1 MLQAVLVPVHILV
14 GTTAVGCGIRAMRTR
29 KGSRWHR
36 RWGTGYLATVPVL
49 CTTGTLLVLGH
60 WPQDAHL
67 LALAVLTAAPAGL
80 GYTAARR
87 RWAGWTGA
95 HISGMGGAF
104 IVMLSAFYVDNG
116 PTLPGW
122 GWVPTLAWW
131 LAPSLVGLPVV
142 ARALRRHTGTP
153 VPWGGRLRW
162 PAAAP
167 RLPPARP
174 SARGSS
180 HDRRQRLAVRSPD
193 KEARRW

>member
-95 HISGMGGAF
+95 HISGMGGA
-104 IVMLSAFYVDNG
+104 
-116 PTLPGW
+116 
-122 GWVPTLAWW
+122 
-131 LAPSLVGLPVV
+131 
-142 ARALRRHTGTP
+142 
-153 VPWGGRLRW
+153 
-162 PAAAP
+162 
-167 RLPPARP
+167 
-174 SARGSS
+174 SS
-180 HDRRQRLAVRSPD
+180 
-193 KEARRW
+193 